1 VTSDALRS
9 IVTRPQPHNRYH
21 RTRGRLCA
29 DAGYNSVPA
38 RSTLPRRLT
47 AIMEFDLWKVLIL
60 AVVQGIGE
68 FLPIS
73 SSGHVVVVAAL
84 LKSSKENLDVADL
97 NIVLHLG
104 TLLSILVF
112 YWRRILDLLS
122 KDRQVI
128 GWIVLGTIPAVIIGL
143 PLKKLF
149 GWVLSDPLVAGC
161 MFPVTGVVLLLA
173 SRHSEGK
180 TDYRQMSWKQALL
193 IGCAQ
198 AAAIMPGLSRSGST
212 ISAALG
218 LGLKRESAA
227 TFSFLLAIAAI
238 AGAGVLEG
246 IDILHAIQEN
256 AYHPSATPLN
266 MLIGAGVAF
275 VVGLASLWVLV
286 RLLER
291 GRLTVFAWYCIALG
305 VAAIG
310 WQLSL
315 RLQ

>member
-1 VTSDALRS
+1 
-9 IVTRPQPHNRYH
+9 
-21 RTRGRLCA
+21 
-29 DAGYNSVPA
+29 
-38 RSTLPRRLT
+38 
-47 AIMEFDLWKVLIL
+47 MEFDLWKVLVL

-84 LKSSKENLDVADL
+84 LKQSKDAIDVADL

-112 YWRRILDLLS
+112 YWRRILNLLFE
-122 KDRQVI
+122 DRRVI
-128 GWIVLGTIPAVIIGL
+128 LWIVLGTIPAVVVGL
-143 PLKKLF
+143 PLKRYG
-149 GWVLSDPLVAGC
+149 GWILSDPLLAGC
-161 MFPVTGVVLLLA
+161 MLPVTGAVLLWA
-173 SRHSEGK
+173 SRHSQGK
-180 TDYRQMSWKQALL
+180 IDYRDMTWRDALL

-198 AAAIMPGLSRSGST
+198 AAAILPGVSRSGST

-218 LGLKRESAA
+218 LGFKRESAA

-238 AGAGVLEG
+238 AGAGVLEAR
-246 IDILHAIQEN
+246 DVLKAIGEETYQ
-256 AYHPSATPLN
+256 PSATPLH

-291 GRLTVFAWYCIALG
+291 GRLTIFAWYCIALG
-305 VAAIG
+305 VVVIA
-310 WQLSL
+310 WQLAT
-315 RLQ
+315 RLGGLA

>member
-1 VTSDALRS
+1 MIELARPLPTSTS
-9 IVTRPQPHNRYH
+9 
-21 RTRGRLCA
+21 C
-29 DAGYNSVPA
+29 
-38 RSTLPRRLT
+38 LPY
-47 AIMEFDLWKVLIL
+47 MEFDLWKVILL

-84 LKSSKENLDVADL
+84 LKESKDAVDVADL

-112 YWRRILDLLS
+112 YWRRIMNLLFE
-122 KDRQVI
+122 DRRVVL
-128 GWIVLGTIPAVIIGL
+128 WIVLGTIPAVVVGF
-143 PLKKLF
+143 PLKQYG
-149 GWVLSDPLVAGC
+149 GWILSDPLLAGC
-161 MFPVTGVVLLLA
+161 MFPVTGAVLLWA
-173 SRHSEGK
+173 SRLSQGK
-180 TDYRQMSWKQALL
+180 TDYRDMTWREAILV
-193 IGCAQ
+193 GCAQ
-198 AAAIMPGLSRSGST
+198 AAAILPGVSRSGST

-218 LGLKRESAA
+218 LGFKRESAA

-246 IDILHAIQEN
+246 IDVYSQVEEQ

-275 VVGLASLWVLV
+275 IVGLASLWVLV

-291 GRLTVFAWYCIALG
+291 GRLTIFAWYCIALG
-305 VAAIG
+305 VVVVA
-310 WQLSL
+310 WQLATRFGGL
-315 RLQ
+315 A

>member
-1 VTSDALRS
+1 MIVASRSVTNGLIGPRA
-9 IVTRPQPHNRYH
+9 
-21 RTRGRLCA
+21 GLCA
-29 DAGYNSVPA
+29 DAGYTGVPA
-38 RSTLPRRLT
+38 DPTLPPHPAVT
-47 AIMEFDLWKVLIL
+47 MQFDLWKVLIL

-73 SSGHVVVVAAL
+73 SSGHVVLAAAL
-84 LKSSKENLDVADL
+84 LKSSKDSLDVADL

-128 GWIVLGTIPAVIIGL
+128 GWIVLGTLPAVVVGL

-161 MFPVTGVVLLLA
+161 MLPVTGAVLLWA

-180 TDYRQMSWKQALL
+180 TDYRQMSWKEALL

-218 LGLKRESAA
+218 LGFKRESAA

-246 IDILHAIQEN
+246 LDIFNAVQEHT
-256 AYHPSATPLN
+256 YHPSAKPLD
-266 MLIGAGVAF
+266 MLIGAAVAF

-305 VAAIG
+305 VVVIA
-310 WQLSL
+310 WQLATRFGTL
-315 RLQ
+315 G

>member
-1 VTSDALRS
+1 MM
-9 IVTRPQPHNRYH
+9 P
-21 RTRGRLCA
+21 
-29 DAGYNSVPA
+29 
-38 RSTLPRRLT
+38 
-47 AIMEFDLWKVLIL
+47 LWQVLVL

-84 LKSSKENLDVADL
+84 LKSTKEQLDVADL

-112 YWRRILDLLS
+112 YWRRILKLLTD
-122 KDRQVI
+122 DRRVI
-128 GWIVLGTIPAVIIGL
+128 AWIVLGTIPAVVVGL

-161 MFPVTGVVLLLA
+161 MFPVTGAVLLLA
-173 SRHSEGK
+173 SGRQGK
-180 TDYRQMSWKQALL
+180 TDYQQMTWKDALA

-212 ISAALG
+212 IAAG
-218 LGLKRESAA
+218 LVRGLNRESAA

-246 IDILHAIQEN
+246 LDIFSAVRHGEYSPTALPLH
-256 AYHPSATPLN
+256 
-266 MLIGAGVAF
+266 MLIGALVAF
-275 VVGLASLWVLV
+275 VVGLASLWALV

-291 GRLTVFAWYCIALG
+291 GRLAVFAWYCIALG
-305 VAAIG
+305 IVVVTWRVWLLTAG
-310 WQLSL
+310 
-315 RLQ
+315 

>member
-1 VTSDALRS
+1 M
-9 IVTRPQPHNRYH
+9 Q
-21 RTRGRLCA
+21 
-29 DAGYNSVPA
+29 
-38 RSTLPRRLT
+38 
-47 AIMEFDLWKVLIL
+47 FDLWKVLIL

-73 SSGHVVVVAAL
+73 SSGHVVVAAAL
-84 LKSSKENLDVADL
+84 LKSTKDSLDVADL

-112 YWRRILDLLS
+112 YWRRILDLLTQ
-122 KDRQVI
+122 DRRVI
-128 GWIVLGTIPAVIIGL
+128 GLIVLGTIPAVVVGL
-143 PLKKLF
+143 PLKKLC

-161 MFPVTGVVLLLA
+161 MFPVTGAVLLWA
-173 SRHSEGK
+173 SRHSQGT

-218 LGLKRESAA
+218 VGLKRESAA

-246 IDILHAIQEN
+246 IDVLKAVKDN
-256 AYHPSATPLN
+256 AYQPSATPLN
-266 MLIGAGVAF
+266 MLIGAAVAF
-275 VVGLASLWVLV
+275 VVGLGSLWVLV

-305 VAAIG
+305 VVVIA
-310 WQLSL
+310 WQCSL
-315 RLQ
+315 RMQ